1 MILRLQELE
10 FLFNAV
16 QRLRNS
22 EFEGLACSLVRRLGG
37 DQRGGPWDG
46 DAGGRIKQRTE
57 RWVEHKQN
65 IKLEV
70 AENGVPN
77 SSLRFTLGRGK
88 VDTTSTPGF

>member
-46 DAGGRIKQRTE
+46 DAGGWIKQ
-57 RWVEHKQN
+57 
-65 IKLEV
+65 LEDRKV
-70 AENGVPN
+70 GGTKTKNKVSNG
-77 SSLRFTLGRGK
+77 G
-88 VDTTSTPGF
+88 